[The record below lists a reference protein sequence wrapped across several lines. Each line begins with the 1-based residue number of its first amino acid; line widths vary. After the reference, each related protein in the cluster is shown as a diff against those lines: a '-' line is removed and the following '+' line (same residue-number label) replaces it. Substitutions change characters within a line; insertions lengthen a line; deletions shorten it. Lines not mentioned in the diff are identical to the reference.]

1 MSAPN
6 ISYQVVGVK
15 AALRDLGRLEPEL
28 RKSLQASFKTELK
41 PLADKA
47 RSDMPAQPPLSGM
60 GKPGRLQY
68 SNKSRTGVKIA
79 TSGRNRRAGTLTVA
93 ALVNTNAAGAVFDMA
108 GRKTRG
114 VTPQG
119 VAFVAGLSNRFGNAS
134 RTLWPT
140 VERNEA
146 LIEQAVNNL
155 VNGVETEINRRLA
168 Q

>member
-1 MSAPN
+1 MSAPS

-28 RKSLQASFKTELK
+28 RKSLQASFKAELK

-47 RSDMPAQPPLSGM
+47 RQDMPAQAPLSGM
-60 GKPGRLQY
+60 EKPGRLQY
-68 SNKSRTGVKIA
+68 TNKARTGVKIA

-119 VAFVAGLSNRFGNAS
+119 VGFIAGLSNRFGNAS

-146 LIEQAVNNL
+146 LIERAVDNL
-155 VNGVETEINRRLA
+155 VNGVETEITRRLA